1 MATKSQKKATRLKKE
16 ASKRNATGNYTDG
29 MRWKV
34 RTYGRLGKNNPNA
47 SKYKKQPHSGPV
59 HVSKDDAVRH
69 DVYMKQEKI
78 YK

>member
-1 MATKSQKKATRLKKE
+1 
-16 ASKRNATGNYTDG
+16 